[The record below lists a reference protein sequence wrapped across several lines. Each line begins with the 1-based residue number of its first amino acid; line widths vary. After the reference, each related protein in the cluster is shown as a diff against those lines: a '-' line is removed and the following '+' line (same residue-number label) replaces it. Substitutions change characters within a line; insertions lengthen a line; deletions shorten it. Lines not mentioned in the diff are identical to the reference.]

1 MRKLKRNQQGFI
13 PMLICLFV
21 VIVAVLYISYHYVS
35 KAQH

>member
-1 MRKLKRNQQGFI
+1 MRALRNNQSGFI

-21 VIVAVLYISYHYVS
+21 VIVAVLYFSYHYVS